1 MRKKDKKKAALET
14 PDNKFGGLNVNQH
27 LDTCGNKTR
36 GLKISQ
42 QEKGKSKMGRIIV
55 NLQEKG
61 NPVDNN
67 TN

>member
-1 MRKKDKKKAALET
+1 MRKKNKKVALET
-14 PDNKFGGLNVNQH
+14 HDNKFGGLNVNQH
-27 LDTCGNKTR
+27 LDTRGNKTR

-42 QEKGKSKMGRIIV
+42 QEKGKSKMGSIIV
-55 NLQEKG
+55 NQQEKG